1 VGRVPLQVNFLF
13 LKKVLKN
20 LRLKNIGSGYKVRP
34 KSVESAATPDPIIIL
49 IIIFNFSIQILIFF
63 NLLKK

>member
-1 VGRVPLQVNFLF
+1 VGRVPSQVYFLF

-20 LRLKNIGSGYKVRP
+20 LRLKNIGSGYKVGP
-34 KSVESAATPDPIIIL
+34 KSVESAAIPDPIIIL